1 MNSDYPF
8 CEHQLGGRD
17 HRRESRMAIQVLQ
30 YDFFVK
36 GVAKG
41 FGAAKGLAIDML
53 VGRELDRHS
62 FDSMAAAAAAVEEAV
77 AGDAC

>member
-41 FGAAKGLAIDML
+41 FAIDML

-62 FDSMAAAAAAVEEAV
+62 FDSMAAAAAAAVEEAV